1 MYKNTY
7 FVDIA
12 VKASTKFNIYLLTL
26 SRPVISTNGKDDKL
40 WLENVTW
47 HILPP
52 TAAAGAFANNKKV
65 AINLIEHFSVLILA
79 DLG

>member
-1 MYKNTY
+1 MHLLQNMKKFTIFKFTMYKNTY

-26 SRPVISTNGKDDKL
+26 SRPVISKNGKDDKL
-40 WLENVTW
+40 QLENITW

-52 TAAAGAFANNKKV
+52 YGGGWRFR
-65 AINLIEHFSVLILA
+65 
-79 DLG
+79 